1 LKQGESLYHS
11 AMSCLPQVANAI
23 FKQLG
28 KRKIRHHLA
37 VWNLHSLLS
46 FLGWLVGISCSFFC
60 SRGSV

>member
-1 LKQGESLYHS
+1 
-11 AMSCLPQVANAI
+11 MSCLPQVANAI

-46 FLGWLVGISCSFFC
+46 FLGWLVGISCRFFC
-60 SRGSV
+60 PRGSV